1 MEEGTRMSESAG
13 GALTAEDWA
22 ARYID
27 EFGNL
32 RPVPA
37 NGGVPD
43 KRVRYSDAQ
52 AFIKDFADTIDQVG
66 PPSGE
71 VFTVLGG
78 TFDQRALL
86 PEAADQRLHA
96 YTLTGTLPE
105 GWQIEVGET
114 APAFGRSGG
123 AMYVVVIGANGQK
136 MNAFELRDTGVLD
149 VVAD

>member
-27 EFGNL
+27 EYGNL

-52 AFIKDFADTIDQVG
+52 AFIKDFSDAIDQVG
-66 PPSGE
+66 APDGE

-78 TFDQRALL
+78 DFEQRALL
-86 PEAADQRLHA
+86 PEAANQRLHS
-96 YTLTGTLPE
+96 YRLSGSLPA
-105 GWQIEVGET
+105 GWQIEVGQT

-123 AMYVVVIGANGQK
+123 AMYVVVLGANGQK
-136 MNAFELRDTGVLD
+136 MNAFELLDTGVLD

>member
-1 MEEGTRMSESAG
+1 MSDSG
-13 GALTAEDWA
+13 QGRPLTAEDWA

-27 EFGNL
+27 ELGNL

-43 KRVRYSDAQ
+43 KRVRYSDARSF
-52 AFIKDFADTIDQVG
+52 AADFSDIVDQVG
-66 PPSGE
+66 PPDGE

-78 TFDQRALL
+78 DFDQRALL
-86 PEAADQRLHA
+86 PEAVNHRIHT
-96 YTLTGTLPE
+96 YRLTGSLPA
-105 GWQIEVGET
+105 GWQIEVGRT

-123 AMYVVVIGANGQK
+123 AMYVVVLGVNGQK
-136 MNAFELRDTGVLD
+136 MNAFELLDTGVLD